1 MEQSLPGCVS
11 GQLEEYIMKR
21 LKKGAIAI
29 AAASMVLSP
38 VAASA
43 APAVDGAR
51 ATSVVS
57 GENNLEGASW
67 IAIVLVS
74 PSLPGVSGWSSM
86 TTTTIRSARKIL
98 RPTAPVPYKA
108 GRALA
113 FLAWEKAGDD
123 LARAPRGAAC
133 FGVDAAPARLYLGVH
148 HLAPPDDR
156 PANCTP
162 ADRKS
167 GRSGQGV

>member
-1 MEQSLPGCVS
+1 MRISDWSSDVCSSDLTGLVQP
-11 GQLEEYIMKR
+11 R
-21 LKKGAIAI
+21 L
-29 AAASMVLSP
+29 
-38 VAASA
+38 SA
-43 APAVDGAR
+43 AKIISKAR
-51 ATSVVS
+51 AGSRS
-57 GENNLEGASW
+57 CW
-67 IAIVLVS
+67 VS